1 MKNFFQRFG
10 AKSTPDNP
18 PNRSQ
23 TSDSSAKSTFRWI
36 IDRQLAVGPIPDAAL
51 HDQLLNAGF
60 KSILTLCDETEG
72 NLYSEVP
79 KNFNWQRLVLPDS
92 HYEESLIPDHLA
104 KAVGIVHQA
113 ITEAAPIYVHCLAG
127 MERSP
132 SVCVSY
138 LCLHQGMEVWEALNW
153 VKQRNAR
160 TSLSPSQVQAIQTLV
175 KQVKSAQS

>member
-10 AKSTPDNP
+10 AKSTPANP
-18 PNRSQ
+18 SQ
-23 TSDSSAKSTFRWI
+23 TSDASAKSTFRWI

-72 NLYSEVP
+72 TLYSEVP

-104 KAVGIVHQA
+104 KAVGIVHTA